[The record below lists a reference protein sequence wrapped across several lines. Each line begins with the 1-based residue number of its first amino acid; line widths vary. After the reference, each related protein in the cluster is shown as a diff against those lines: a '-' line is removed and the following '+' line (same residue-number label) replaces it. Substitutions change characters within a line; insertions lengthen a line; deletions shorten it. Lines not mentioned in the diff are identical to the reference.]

1 MRLLPTLHRL
11 SLPTG
16 ADAAEEE
23 EAPAPAPPYQLVFGD
38 IPAELHPLIYQLL
51 SDSNDPCQLDTIR
64 ACNNAADRE
73 MYSWCVPHFRR
84 LCHTGVLDPNNVI
97 GYQPPQQ
104 AGAPYRCNMVQDPN
118 TGQWVRNGNVEYSPY
133 LAPGMLWMRQ
143 FALFCRIE
151 HARPPIVFQNV
162 APNHRLN
169 ALAVLR
175 RFGDA
180 LLTEIP
186 AYTFRHMTHVD
197 LDTLPDTIQVIG
209 ANAFEDCHGITSM
222 QLPPNLRR
230 IGMNAFLNC
239 INLRSITFPANDTVD
254 WLSVNVFRNCR
265 SLERITFPSH
275 PNIHRL
281 RANMCQGC
289 VNLMHVVMP
298 WRYTIIELHA
308 FENCVSLQSV
318 TVSPYLNTIQSAAFQ
333 NCHALERI
341 GTGPDG
347 TGGLPPTLQTLDISG
362 CFAFCASLTTMT
374 IPAGVMS
381 IPAWCFSGC
390 ASMHTINLMEGLR
403 DIRDY
408 AFQDCTALTRVT
420 LPMSL
425 NSLARNA
432 FDRCNPALVLVYGT
446 DEWLASG
453 PWQGRY
459 GHP

>member
-11 SLPTG
+11 ALPTG

-23 EAPAPAPPYQLVFGD
+23 EAPAPPPAYRLVFGD

-51 SDSNDPCQLDTIR
+51 SDGNDPCQLDTIR

-84 LCHTGVLDPNNVI
+84 LCHTGVLDPNNAI

-151 HARPPIVFQNV
+151 HGRPPTVFQGV

-180 LLTEIP
+180 LLNQIP

-197 LDTLPDTIQVIG
+197 LDTLPATIQHIG
-209 ANAFEDCHGITSM
+209 ANAFEHCHGITSM
-222 QLPPNLRR
+222 QLPPNLQR
-230 IGMNAFLNC
+230 IGMNAFANC
-239 INLRSITFPANDTVD
+239 INLRSITFPANNTVN
-254 WLSVNVFRNCR
+254 WLSVRVFFNCR
-265 SLERITFPSH
+265 SLERITFPAH
-275 PNIHRL
+275 GNIHRL
-281 RANMCQGC
+281 RANMCEGC
-289 VNLMHVVMP
+289 VNLTHAVMP
-298 WRYTIIELHA
+298 DNYRVIEMQA
-308 FENCVSLQSV
+308 FDNCVSLQSV
-318 TVSPYLNTIQSAAFQ
+318 TVSRFLDSMEWAAFQ

-347 TGGLPPTLQTLDISG
+347 TGGLPVTLHTLSTS
-362 CFAFCASLTTMT
+362 CFAYCASLTRMT
-374 IPAGVMS
+374 LPAGITV
-381 IPAWCFSGC
+381 IPAWCFAGC
-390 ASMHTINLMEGLR
+390 TSMRTINLNDGLLA
-403 DIRDY
+403 IRAY
-408 AFQDCTALTRVT
+408 AFEDCTALTRVI
-420 LPMSL
+420 LPMSCQTL
-425 NSLARNA
+425 TRLA
-432 FDRCNPALVLVYGT
+432 FHRCSPELVLVYGT

-453 PWQGRY
+453 PWQGRF
-459 GHP
+459 GEEP